1 MNQNPQ
7 VLERTRST
15 GGPPEPVRKPILIIV
30 VVVLLAGVG
39 AAVLFS
45 RKSTPGAGAPEVGP
59 AQPSTPTTV
68 QKTPGPDEDKPQ
80 ETTGAARQGPV
91 APVQTTVP
99 SVRKSATPADPATPR
114 PEPSPFTRQL
124 VGSLTQLDLS
134 QGPLT
139 QEKADLWKRD
149 MQQLTSQ
156 GAGAVPAIREF
167 LEKNLDLSFDATSA
181 GMMGQPSMRL
191 SMLEALQNIGGPDAM
206 ALSAQVLQTTLD
218 PREIAWLAQSLE
230 QQAPG
235 QYGPMAMEAARE
247 ALAMATAGKLE
258 GRDVGPLFNLLQQ
271 HGGADA
277 IADLQGASSQYRYYA
292 AIALANMPDGAGI
305 SALVQMVQ
313 DPDALSKGG
322 RAPALQM
329 LAEAV
334 FQSPEARQA
343 LLEQARLN
351 QIPGSTWVNIA
362 QILAGDKTLIGPAPI
377 ESGVRSFHLQAGN
390 QNFYTMPDHSQWPPE
405 MIQRNQDLIQQ
416 FMNLDSIKNN
426 QIALQSLQ
434 NAFATLQTRGLPR

>member
-80 ETTGAARQGPV
+80 ETTGAAPQGPV

-167 LEKNLDLSFDATSA
+167 
-181 GMMGQPSMRL
+181 
-191 SMLEALQNIGGPDAM
+191 
-206 ALSAQVLQTTLD
+206 
-218 PREIAWLAQSLE
+218 LAQSLE

>member
-45 RKSTPGAGAPEVGP
+45 RKSTPSAGAPEL
-59 AQPSTPTTV
+59 AAQQPSPAAV
-68 QKTPGPDEDKPQ
+68 PKTASPDDDKPQ
-80 ETTGAARQGPV
+80 ETTGAAIPAPATTVQV
-91 APVQTTVP
+91 AVP
-99 SVRKSATPADPATPR
+99 SVRKSTAPADPATPR
-114 PEPSPFTRQL
+114 PEPSAFTRQL
-124 VGSLTQLDLS
+124 VNSLTQLDLS

-139 QEKADLWKRD
+139 EEKAALWKQN
-149 MQQLTSQ
+149 MQQLTNQ
-156 GAGAVPAIREF
+156 GVGALPAIREF

-271 HGGADA
+271 HGGAEA

-313 DPDALSKGG
+313 DPEALSKGG

-334 FQSPEARQA
+334 FQSAEARQA